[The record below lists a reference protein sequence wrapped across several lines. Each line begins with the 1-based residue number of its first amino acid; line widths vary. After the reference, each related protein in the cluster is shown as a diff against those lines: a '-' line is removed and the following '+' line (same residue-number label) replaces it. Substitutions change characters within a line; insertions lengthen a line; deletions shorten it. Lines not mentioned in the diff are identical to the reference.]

1 MSDINNIHFYLA
13 FFTYGLINN
22 KYNVILLLMY
32 ENGYTSYYL
41 DHVQTNMA
49 TRTIQHNHSY
59 GVCFNRIYNS
69 LVNKNRFRP
78 EIFGLL
84 SNNI

>member
-22 KYNVILLLMY
+22 KYNVILFLMY
-32 ENGYTSYYL
+32 ENGYTSYCI

-49 TRTIQHNHSY
+49 PRTIQHNHSY
-59 GVCFNRIYNS
+59 GICFNRIYNS
-69 LVNKNRFRP
+69 LAIKSRFRP